1 MVLYGT
7 RTVPDAL
14 PELDVDSKVD
24 RLVLERLPLE
34 QVEACAGFVRHVHL
48 RNRNRADSARCNVPR
63 HVVAQHAMLQHY
75 CVRVCVRVCERTNAR
90 VYRREYHSIVLM
102 LQLRD
107 DVCEQQPRVLAPETR
122 RFQRQSHRYLLR
134 LQDRTGTSASGEAR
148 TSPAPAYSGARS
160 DMTAAAPSLRFARV
174 ASVYRA
180 SHHRAKPH

>member
-48 RNRNRADSARCNVPR
+48 RNRNRADSARCSVPR
-63 HVVAQHAMLQHY
+63 HVVVAQHAMLQHY
-75 CVRVCVRVCERTNAR
+75 CVRACVRVCVRTNAR

-122 RFQRQSHRYLLR
+122 RFQRQPHRYLLR
-134 LQDRTGTSASGEAR
+134 LH
-148 TSPAPAYSGARS
+148 RS
-160 DMTAAAPSLRFARV
+160 HRYIGFRRSSNFSCSRIFGCSLRYDCRGSITSVCASCKRV
-174 ASVYRA
+174 
-180 SHHRAKPH
+180 